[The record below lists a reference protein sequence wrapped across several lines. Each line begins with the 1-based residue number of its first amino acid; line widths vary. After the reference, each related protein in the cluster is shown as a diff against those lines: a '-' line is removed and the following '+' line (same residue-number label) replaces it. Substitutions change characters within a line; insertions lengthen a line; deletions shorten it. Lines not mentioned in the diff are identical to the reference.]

1 MINFKRVL
9 TSLCCLMLLL
19 SLIPAVADDGFST
32 SYTYTYD
39 YWEDVQESPDSYRV
53 AAIIDAETLG
63 LEKLDNIRIKNPQS
77 LFVKDNYLYVCDTD
91 NNRILVIERDGS
103 QYVLADVISGM
114 TGAEGE
120 AAPAE
125 IDPETGEIE
134 KPEETEGMATDAESI
149 RDAAARMAWALENKY
164 VPPRNFYGVG
174 GMKIFRDLVW
184 LMRGLMREDHRFYRA
199 HGLYDF
205 PQKRWPRMLGIGLL
219 GAVMRS
225 KRLRRLVG
233 KKMNDGML
241 APYQEVIERTGG
253 KT

>member
-1 MINFKRVL
+1 MFNFKRVL
-9 TSLCCLMLLL
+9 TALCCLMLLL

-134 KPEETEGMATDAESI
+134 KPEETEEPAETVPEEAMETVTEETAETEGPAVTEATPETEASADEAPAEPSPAEAQKETVSETAWDPNKFSQPYDVSVDNEGFIYIADYGNQRIVKIRKDEADQQYHFVMAFTKPTD
-149 RDAAARMAWALENKY
+149 
-164 VPPRNFYGVG
+164 
-174 GMKIFRDLVW
+174 
-184 LMRGLMREDHRFYRA
+184 
-199 HGLYDF
+199 
-205 PQKRWPRMLGIGLL
+205 
-219 GAVMRS
+219 
-225 KRLRRLVG
+225 
-233 KKMNDGML
+233 
-241 APYQEVIERTGG
+241 
-253 KT
+253 